1 MCDYVNF
8 RGNGNLYNCNQAD
21 KPQFFPIEF
30 LSLPMEVLMSK
41 EKVSMQIKETQT
53 ACLINIVEKKFLNT

>member
-1 MCDYVNF
+1 MSTSEATKIFIIVIK
-8 RGNGNLYNCNQAD
+8 QT
-21 KPQFFPIEF
+21 KHIFFPIEF

-53 ACLINIVEKKFLNT
+53 ACLIHIVEKKFLNN